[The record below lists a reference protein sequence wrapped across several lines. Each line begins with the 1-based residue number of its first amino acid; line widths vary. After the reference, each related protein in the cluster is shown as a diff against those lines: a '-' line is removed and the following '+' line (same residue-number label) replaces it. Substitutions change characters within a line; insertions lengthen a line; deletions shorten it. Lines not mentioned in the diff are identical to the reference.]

1 MNRSFRFL
9 FLFVSLCG
17 CALSHPANSPGPRT
31 ITLDGTVLSEE
42 IVGEFTSW
50 LCSDLFDDW
59 GRVLVE
65 VGTFS
70 DSDRTGIGF
79 VIYDGGNSGS
89 STAYSRKGINHR
101 WDWGPNK
108 NFAFVVKPDRTGLF
122 YDFTS
127 ANGESVGANDVFTC
141 RQP

>member
-1 MNRSFRFL
+1 
-9 FLFVSLCG
+9 
-17 CALSHPANSPGPRT
+17 LSEEIVGELTSPANSPEPRT

-42 IVGEFTSW
+42 IVRELTSW
-50 LCSDLFDDW
+50 LCSDLFDRL

-70 DSDRTGIGF
+70 DSDLTGIGF

-89 STAYSRKGINHR
+89 PTSYSRKGINHR
-101 WDWGPNK
+101 WDWGPNGID
-108 NFAFVVKPDRTGLF
+108 FAFVVKPDGTGLF
-122 YDFTS
+122 YDFTN
-127 ANGESVGANDVFTC
+127 ANGESVAAKNVFTC